1 MTDCLHVGFKTIF
14 RIRSSYSIVRF
25 VVFSRNN
32 KVDTIFWRIN
42 NFRYYIHTLAPQCYM
57 IDILLMI
64 CNVQIFADTSR
75 IWCFSFFFSRLRRQK
90 TSAPRIFFINTHLHK
105 RVLLITKMTSF
116 YQSGK
121 LHKSVIIDYWR
132 HTYSLRCLDLLIW
145 THAMYIR
152 TNLQDTEKLFLRN
165 IYNLGLNMCL
175 EAMPKLR
182 SFNGEMVEFLA

>member
-1 MTDCLHVGFKTIF
+1 MMTDCLHVGFKTIF

-42 NFRYYIHTLAPQCYM
+42 NLRYYIHTLAPQCYM

-75 IWCFSFFFSRLRRQK
+75 IWCFSFFSRVFVVKKNLGA
-90 TSAPRIFFINTHLHK
+90 SDFFINTHLHE

-116 YQSGK
+116 
-121 LHKSVIIDYWR
+121 
-132 HTYSLRCLDLLIW
+132 T
-145 THAMYIR
+145 
-152 TNLQDTEKLFLRN
+152 
-165 IYNLGLNMCL
+165 
-175 EAMPKLR
+175 
-182 SFNGEMVEFLA
+182 SFNNLENYIKVLLSTTGGTLIPWDVLIY

>member
-42 NFRYYIHTLAPQCYM
+42 NLRYYIHTLAPQCYM

-75 IWCFSFFFSRLRRQK
+75 IRCLFFFSRVFVLVVKKPRLRLGL
-90 TSAPRIFFINTHLHK
+90 FINT
-105 RVLLITKMTSF
+105 LLRESNPHHQNDVVFSSFKPNWKIT
-116 YQSGK
+116 
-121 LHKSVIIDYWR
+121 
-132 HTYSLRCLDLLIW
+132 
-145 THAMYIR
+145 
-152 TNLQDTEKLFLRN
+152 
-165 IYNLGLNMCL
+165 
-175 EAMPKLR
+175 
-182 SFNGEMVEFLA
+182 